1 MRLGAFAI
9 VLILL
14 SPSKKRRVSPQYCS
28 DQADLT
34 PLAPLPYLGEGL
46 GERLTELWVSPL
58 LRLPSAN
65 LLYKGFHDRNWMSIF
80 TLQSVQKDFG
90 IKEILKDGS
99 FSLDAT
105 DKVGLIGT
113 NGSGKSTLL
122 KMIAGLEPIDE
133 GQLLV
138 NSGARIVYL
147 PQQPDLDENHTV
159 LEQVF
164 ADSGEQMTLVREYEE
179 LSSKLAHHPED
190 SQLMA
195 RFSSVMQRMEATGAW
210 ELETKAKIILTK
222 LGIEDFEARIGN
234 LSGGYRKRIALA
246 AALLSEPDVLLMD
259 EPTNHLD
266 AMSVEWLQEYLNRYR
281 GAILLI
287 THDRYFLDRVT
298 NRIIEIDRGDLY
310 TYSGN
315 YSYYLEK
322 KALAEEA
329 AVSSQRKHQ
338 GVLRRE
344 LEWLK
349 RGPKAR
355 STKQKARIGR
365 VHDMQATEFKQVQ
378 GKVDISTPGRRI
390 GKKVIELENV
400 SKAYGERLSDGLRQR
415 TLIKNFTYEFSSDDR
430 VGIIGGNGAGKS
442 TLMDIITGR
451 VQPDSGKVEIGST
464 IHIGYFDQHSD
475 ELLEALNEN
484 HRVIDYLKEVAE
496 FVKTADGTLITASQ
510 MLERF
515 LFPGNQQYAPISK
528 LSGGEKRRLF
538 LLRVLMSAP
547 NVLILDEPTNDLDV
561 QTLSV
566 LEEYLEDFNGC
577 VIAVSHD
584 RYFLDRTV
592 DKIFAFE
599 SEGNL
604 RQYPGN
610 YSLYIDYKQA
620 EEAEAAQ
627 QSANSPAKKAEPK
640 VEKSAQQAS
649 TNGKSRRLSNWEK
662 KEFEKLEGKIAQLE
676 AEKADVEKALYNAAP
691 GSATKV
697 QELYK
702 QVEVLTQAI
711 EAATERWMEL
721 AELES

>member
-1 MRLGAFAI
+1 
-9 VLILL
+9 
-14 SPSKKRRVSPQYCS
+14 
-28 DQADLT
+28 
-34 PLAPLPYLGEGL
+34 
-46 GERLTELWVSPL
+46 
-58 LRLPSAN
+58 
-65 LLYKGFHDRNWMSIF
+65 MSIF

-90 IKEILKDGS
+90 IKEILNDAS

-122 KMIAGLEPIDE
+122 KMIAGLEPIDG
-133 GQLLV
+133 GQILV
-138 NSGARIVYL
+138 NSGVRIVYL
-147 PQQPDLDENHTV
+147 PQQPDLDENRTV
-159 LEQVF
+159 LQQVF
-164 ADSGEQMTLVREYEE
+164 ADSGEQMSLIREYEE
-179 LSSKLAHHPED
+179 LSHKLSHHPED

-195 RFSSVMQRMEATGAW
+195 RFSQVTQQMEATGAW
-210 ELETKAKIILTK
+210 ELETNAKIILSK
-222 LGIEDFEARIGN
+222 LGIQDFDARIAN

-246 AALLSEPDVLLMD
+246 AALLSEPEVLLMD

-266 AMSVEWLQEYLNRYR
+266 AMSVEWLQSYLNGYR

-298 NRIIEIDRGDLY
+298 NRILEIDRGDLY

-329 AVSSQRKHQ
+329 AASSVRKHQ

-344 LEWLK
+344 LEWL
-349 RGPKAR
+349 RQGPKAR
-355 STKQKARIGR
+355 STKQKARIDR
-365 VHDMQATEFKQVQ
+365 IHEMQATDFKETQ
-378 GKVDISTPGRRI
+378 GRVEISTPGRRI

-400 SKAYGERLSDGLRQR
+400 SKAYDGR
-415 TLIKNFTYEFSSDDR
+415 TLIKDFTYEFSPDDR

-451 VQPDSGKVEIGST
+451 VQPDAGKVDIGAT
-464 IHIGYFDQHSD
+464 IHIGYFDQHSED
-475 ELLEALNEN
+475 LLEALND
-484 HRVIDYLKEVAE
+484 HQRVIDYLKEVGE
-496 FVKTADGTLITASQ
+496 LVKTADGTVITASQ

-515 LFPGNQQYAPISK
+515 LFPASQQYAPINK

-577 VIAVSHD
+577 VITVSHD
-584 RYFLDRTV
+584 RYFLDRSV
-592 DKIFAFE
+592 EKIFAFE
-599 SEGNL
+599 SGGTL

-610 YSLYIDYKQA
+610 YSVYLDYKKAQ
-620 EEAEAAQ
+620 EVEAAQ
-627 QSANSPAKKAEPK
+627 QSADSQDKQAESAKNEKPK
-640 VEKSAQQAS
+640 KQQS
-649 TNGKSRRLSNWEK
+649 SNGKPRRLSNWEK
-662 KEFEKLEGKIAQLE
+662 REFEELEGKIAQLE
-676 AEKADVEKALYNAAP
+676 TEKAEAEKALYNAPP
-691 GSATKV
+691 GKVNQV

-702 QVEVLTQAI
+702 KLEVLGQAI
-711 EAATERWMEL
+711 DTATERWLEL
-721 AELES
+721 AEMES